1 MVRIRYTAWDGT
13 QRPRPTPAQVFDR
26 YGELLG
32 VTDDALHAL
41 EWLTRQGFDW
51 DGEHVPGLDELLAR
65 VRERLRERRRG
76 VHLGEAFDAVRERL
90 QALLAR
96 ERSALDALADAAEAA
111 ARRRQLAELSAR
123 LSEALGQLRDL
134 DLLDPEARHA
144 LAELLERL
152 DDVRALEE
160 FVRQFGSLFEGPEG
174 LSFEEA
180 VALMRE
186 MERWGAL
193 EAALAAGDLEGI
205 DPDVLHEVLPAEGRR
220 ALAFLREAVQ
230 VLWDGGFLT
239 TRGDRVRL
247 SPKGARRIGQLAL
260 REIYQRL
267 VRDRAG
273 GHGTD
278 HRGTVELRPAETRPY
293 AHGETL
299 ALDVVGT
306 LKKGLLRRPGTPLDI
321 RPEDFEVYAADHAT
335 TTSTVLLLDM
345 SWSMSWEGRFA
356 AAKRVA
362 LALESLVRTRFPRDY
377 FGVVG
382 FYTRAVELQ
391 LAELPEASWNMGD
404 PFTNL
409 QDALRLGARLLA
421 RHPARNRHM
430 ILVTDGQ
437 PTAYFAGGRL
447 QCEWPLSFGGISVR
461 AANETLR
468 EVERVTRQGIVINTF
483 MLDDSPSLRA
493 FVERLTRINKGRALY
508 TSPDRLGEYLL
519 VDYVGKKRKRV

>member
-13 QRPRPTPAQVFDR
+13 QLPKPTAEQVFER

-32 VTDDALHAL
+32 LTDDARHAL
-41 EWLTRQGFDW
+41 EWLLREGFEW
-51 DGEHVPGLDELLAR
+51 DGEHATGLDELL
-65 VRERLRERRRG
+65 E
-76 VHLGEAFDAVRERL
+76 
-90 QALLAR
+90 R
-96 ERSALDALADAAEAA
+96 ERSALADRDDAEAA
-111 ARRRQLAELSAR
+111 ERQRQLADLPAR
-123 LSEALGQLRDL
+123 LSEALARLRDMGL
-134 DLLDPEARHA
+134 LDSEAAASLEDLLQE
-144 LAELLERL
+144 L
-152 DDVRALEE
+152 DDVRDLED
-160 FVRQFGSLFEGPEG
+160 FVRQFGSLFTGSDG

-186 MERWGAL
+186 MQRWRAL
-193 EAALAAGDLEGI
+193 EAALAAGDLDAI
-205 DPDVLHEVLPAEGRR
+205 DPEELGELLGPEARQ
-220 ALAFLREAVQ
+220 ALAFLQAAVRL
-230 VLWDGGFLT
+230 LWEGGFLT
-239 TRGDRVRL
+239 TRGGRVQL
-247 SPKGARRIGQLAL
+247 SAKGARRIGQLAL

-273 GHGTD
+273 SHETD
-278 HRGTVELRPAETRPY
+278 YRGAVEIRPHETRPY
-293 AHGETL
+293 QYGEVL
-299 ALDVVGT
+299 ALDLVGT
-306 LKKGLLRRPGTPLDI
+306 LKKGLARQLGTPLDL
-321 RPEDFEVYAADHAT
+321 RPEDFEVYAADHST

-382 FYTRAVELQ
+382 FYTRAVELK

-409 QDALRLGARLLA
+409 QDGLRLGARLLA

-430 ILVTDGQ
+430 IIVTDGQ
-437 PTAYFAGGRL
+437 PTAYFQGGRL

>member
-13 QRPRPTPAQVFDR
+13 QLPKPTAEQVFER

-32 VTDDALHAL
+32 LTDDARHAL
-41 EWLTRQGFDW
+41 EWLLRQGFEW
-51 DGEHVPGLDELLAR
+51 DGEHAAGLDELLAR
-65 VRERLRERRRG
+65 VRERPARTRADVHLNDALRRLREQLNELFERERQHSASWPMRRR
-76 VHLGEAFDAVRERL
+76 
-90 QALLAR
+90 
-96 ERSALDALADAAEAA
+96 AAE
-111 ARRRQLAELSAR
+111 RRRQLANLPAR
-123 LSEALGQLRDL
+123 LSEALARLRDMGL
-134 DLLDPEARHA
+134 LDSEAAASLEDLLQE
-144 LAELLERL
+144 L
-152 DDVRALEE
+152 DDVRDLRLRPA
-160 FVRQFGSLFEGPEG
+160 VRQFVHG
-174 LSFEEA
+174 LRRPIVRGGGRA
-180 VALMRE
+180 HARD
-186 MERWGAL
+186 
-193 EAALAAGDLEGI
+193 AALAAARGG
-205 DPDVLHEVLPAEGRR
+205 AGRR
-220 ALAFLREAVQ
+220 RSRRHRSEELGELLGPEARQALAFLQAAVRL
-230 VLWDGGFLT
+230 LWEGGFLT
-239 TRGDRVRL
+239 TRGGRVQL
-247 SPKGARRIGQLAL
+247 SAKGARRIGQLAL

-273 GHGTD
+273 SHETD
-278 HRGTVELRPAETRPY
+278 YRGAVEIRPHETRPY
-293 AHGETL
+293 QYGEVL
-299 ALDVVGT
+299 ALDLVGT
-306 LKKGLLRRPGTPLDI
+306 LKKGLARQLGTPLDL
-321 RPEDFEVYAADHAT
+321 RPEDFEVYAADHST

-382 FYTRAVELQ
+382 FYTRAVELK

-409 QDALRLGARLLA
+409 QDGLRLGARLLA

-430 ILVTDGQ
+430 IIVTDGQ
-437 PTAYFAGGRL
+437 PTAYFQGGRL